1 MKPQN
6 SYNYIKKKFSSFLN
20 IFIKVYKKRSL
31 TTQLIFT
38 VALIFITFFSLQA
51 VLNAQFFSNYYTKK
65 EFNSIHEDIMIYV
78 NEMNSSDTGNYY
90 DEMYAFTTMNNAY
103 SVTMSG
109 DFRIIES
116 SYTNYFLTISD
127 DNSDNIYNVIVPN
140 DSFEFNENEKYDLV
154 ISTYNDEFYQ
164 AKSMSLEN
172 SSTALFSETC
182 TSGCVTFTGN
192 IISIQ
197 KPSNINYL
205 FKDNLIIKQEV
216 SKLSSNIIDIGNHS
230 YSEGYWYKSD
240 SGNIQTLVFIHELNT
255 WDYMLTVVPIEDPN
269 AIISIVSAYNNY
281 VYLTAVAIVLLWS
294 FRLSSVISKPIQ
306 NIEAVTKEIAKL
318 NFDVEAHEYNNKENE
333 SLSKSINLISSNLK
347 ETLDTISAK
356 NEELVSL
363 YNEQST
369 QYSLKK
375 QLVSSISHELKTPLM
390 IMQVTIQGILDGVVK
405 PEDTQNEL
413 NNVITEINKS
423 SIMIQDLLQIYRL
436 DDASTQLDIGDFNL
450 SEVVKFFINDFD
462 SVISKYNFEMEL
474 LIDEDVYIEGDIKL
488 IKRVI
493 SNFITNAVK
502 YTPENEKIS
511 VIVKENEDSV
521 TFDIRN
527 YGTSIDE
534 KLIKNIWMP
543 FFRVEHQESTRLK
556 TKGTGIGLFLVSEIL
571 KAHEFD
577 FGIKN
582 IENGISAYF
591 IIQKNKK
598 L

>member
-1 MKPQN
+1 M
-6 SYNYIKKKFSSFLN
+6 
-20 IFIKVYKKRSL
+20 V
-31 TTQLIFT
+31 
-38 VALIFITFFSLQA
+38 
-51 VLNAQFFSNYYTKK
+51 
-65 EFNSIHEDIMIYV
+65 YV

-116 SYTNYFLTISD
+116 SYTNYFLTITD
-127 DNSDNIYNVIVPN
+127 DATDNVYNIIVPN
-140 DSFEFNENEKYDLV
+140 DSYEFNINEKYDLI

-164 AKSMSLEN
+164 AKAMSLEGD
-172 SSTALFSETC
+172 STALFSETC
-182 TSGCVTFTGN
+182 TSGCITFTGE
-192 IISIQ
+192 ISSIQ

-216 SKLSSNIIDIGNHS
+216 SKLSLNLIDIGNHS
-230 YSEGYWYKSD
+230 YEEGYWYKSD
-240 SGNIQTLVFIHELNT
+240 SGNIQTIVFIHELNT
-255 WDYMLTVVPIEDPN
+255 WDYMMTVVPIEDPN
-269 AIISIVSAYNNY
+269 EIISIVSAYNNY

-306 NIEAVTKEIAKL
+306 NIEAVTKEIANL
-318 NFDVEAHEYNNKENE
+318 NFEVEAHEYNNKENE
-333 SLSKSINLISSNLK
+333 SLSKSINLISRNLK
-347 ETLDTISAK
+347 ETLDTISTK

-405 PEDTQNEL
+405 PEETQNEL

-436 DDASTQLDIGDFNL
+436 DDASTKLDIGEFNL
-450 SEVVKFFINDFD
+450 SEVVKYFIDDFD
-462 SVISKYNFEMEL
+462 SIISKYKFNLEL
-474 LIDEDVYIEGDIKL
+474 LIDDDVYVEGDMKL

-502 YTPENEKIS
+502 YTPEKEKIS
-511 VIVKENEDSV
+511 VIVKNNEDEV
-521 TFDIRN
+521 IFEIRN

-534 KLIKNIWMP
+534 KLLKNIWMP
-543 FFRVEHQESTRLK
+543 FFRVEHQESSRLK

-577 FGIKN
+577 FGIEN

-591 IIQKNKK
+591 VIPKK
-598 L
+598 

>member
-51 VLNAQFFSNYYTKK
+51 ILNAQFFSNYYTKK
-65 EFNSIHEDIMIYV
+65 EFNSIHEEMMVYV

-116 SYTNYFLTISD
+116 SYTNYFLTITD
-127 DNSDNIYNVIVPN
+127 DATDNVYNVIVPN
-140 DSFEFNENEKYDLV
+140 DSYEFNINEKYDLV
-154 ISTYNDEFYQ
+154 ISTYNDEFFQ
-164 AKSMSLEN
+164 AKAMSLEGD
-172 SSTALFSETC
+172 STALFSETC
-182 TSGCVTFTGN
+182 TSSCITFTGE
-192 IISIQ
+192 ISSIQ

-216 SKLSSNIIDIGNHS
+216 SKLSLNLIDIGNHS
-230 YSEGYWYKSD
+230 YEEGYWYKSD
-240 SGNIQTLVFIHELNT
+240 SGNIQTIVFIHELNT
-255 WDYMLTVVPIEDPN
+255 WDYMMTVVPIEDPN
-269 AIISIVSAYNNY
+269 EIISIVSAYNNY

-306 NIEAVTKEIAKL
+306 NIEAVTKEIANL
-318 NFDVEAHEYNNKENE
+318 NFEVEAHEYNNKENE
-333 SLSKSINLISSNLK
+333 SLSKSINLISRNLK
-347 ETLDTISAK
+347 ETLDTISTK

-405 PEDTQNEL
+405 PEETQNEL

-436 DDASTQLDIGDFNL
+436 DDASTKLDIAEFNL
-450 SEVVKFFINDFD
+450 SEVVKYFIDDFD
-462 SVISKYNFEMEL
+462 SIISKYKFNLEL
-474 LIDEDVYIEGDIKL
+474 LIDDDVYVEGDMKL

-502 YTPENEKIS
+502 YTPEKEKIS
-511 VIVKENEDSV
+511 VIVKNNKDDV

-527 YGTSIDE
+527 YGTSIDD
-534 KLIKNIWMP
+534 KLLKNIWMP
-543 FFRVEHQESTRLK
+543 FFRVEHQESSRLK

-577 FGIKN
+577 FGIEN

-591 IIQKNKK
+591 VIPKK
-598 L
+598 